1 MKVDDL
7 LKIDK
12 KESNRVKA
20 LFIRAQVKKKSQDSN
35 PKPNDP
41 SMSNYVGSVP
51 HGE

>member
-1 MKVDDL
+1 MKLDDL

-12 KESNRVKA
+12 KETNVVKA
-20 LFIRAQVKKKSQDSN
+20 KFIRAQIRKKSQDNN

-41 SMSNYVGSVP
+41 SMGNYVGSVP